1 MSINAKVAKKVRFF
15 LKKKS
20 MTAEKLAY
28 EIGMSKGY
36 LSDFLTGKKGI
47 QIVTLERIAKGL
59 EIKVRDLIPD

>member
-1 MSINAKVAKKVRFF
+1 
-15 LKKKS
+15 

-59 EIKVRDLIPD
+59 EVKLRDLIPH